1 MELRPAVGGRR
12 GEHRGGAAV
21 GDEIRR
27 DGGDILVIGR
37 TDCRLATNVADGF
50 AEALW
55 RCAAFEEMGADVVYF
70 EAPQSER
77 EMETFNARRAGTARS
92 LLAQVERVT
101 EHSGAVLTAAQC
113 GALGYDAT
121 LFGLTLLSAS
131 AAAMDSP
138 ASPVETA
145 G

>member
-1 MELRPAVGGRR
+1 MR
-12 GEHRGGAAV
+12 AALDAR
-21 GDEIRR
+21 DEIRR

-77 EMETFNARRAGTARS
+77 EMETFNARRAGTRRS
-92 LLAQVERVT
+92 PCWRRW
-101 EHSGAVLTAAQC
+101 
-113 GALGYDAT
+113 
-121 LFGLTLLSAS
+121 SAS
-131 AAAMDSP
+131 LNIP
-138 ASPVETA
+138 APS
-145 G
+145 